1 MTMNADNLGYG
12 TPHKSAKSRK
22 MIFILAGCAFSAVG
36 LWYVFHGVDLNKLLA
51 SADRV
56 RALPL
61 LASVALYWMVMIV
74 IRAFLLKHLLN
85 PVGKFSA
92 GKIYRYLCVGFLA
105 NNILPL
111 RMGEVVRI
119 AGISKASGIGFASV
133 TGAAAIERLLD
144 LVMAAVV
151 GLLAIQVAP
160 LDDSVKK
167 TILISGLVLVSAL
180 VVLILLSRRKLNEIE
195 QTGKKKLKIVI
206 WNLIV
211 RFVAGL
217 GALGTSRGLIG
228 AVALSTGIWIVVLV
242 VMALRLV
249 AFGIEPSVPIVLV
262 LITSLSL
269 GVALPSAPAY
279 VGVYHAFVVASLTLF
294 GIDQEVAVGFAIFSH
309 LTDVIPGCSLGV
321 IAMLLEGV
329 RLADLKNGDRG
340 TAPQSALPE

>member
-1 MTMNADNLGYG
+1 VN
-12 TPHKSAKSRK
+12 
-22 MIFILAGCAFSAVG
+22 FEE
-36 LWYVFHGVDLNKLLA
+36 LLA
-51 SADRV
+51 SAHRV
-56 RALPL
+56 RLVPL
-61 LASVALYWMVMIV
+61 LAAVALYWCVMIV
-74 IRAFLLKHLLN
+74 IRAYLLKHLLS

-119 AGISKASGIGFASV
+119 GGISRASGIGFASV

-151 GLLAIQVAP
+151 GMLAILVAP
-160 LDDSVKK
+160 LDDSIKK
-167 TILISGLVLVSAL
+167 TILIAGLVLVCAL
-180 VVLILLSRRKLNEIE
+180 FVLIFLSRRKLKEIE

-206 WNLIV
+206 WNLVV

-228 AVALSTGIWIVVLV
+228 AIALSAAIWVVV
-242 VMALRLV
+242 IGVMALRLV
-249 AFGIEPSVPIVLV
+249 AFGIDPSLPLVLV
-262 LITSLSL
+262 LLTSLSL

-309 LTDVIPGCSLGV
+309 LTDVIPGCTLGV
-321 IAMLLEGV
+321 IAMLMEGV
-329 RLADLKNGDRG
+329 RLADLKNTEKSPVTRKG
-340 TAPQSALPE
+340 S